1 MAKKND
7 ELIVETEFNRL
18 MKVAEAMEQRNPVE
32 AEPLLAKLDA
42 ALTVAEDKTPDD
54 LVRLGSSVVYA
65 SGSYE
70 KTISIVFPAD
80 ADIDAG
86 RIAVTSPLGVAL
98 LGRRAGA
105 QVALRAR
112 DGKETPLTIVAV
124 KSVVEFA

>member
-7 ELIVETEFNRL
+7 VLIVETEFNRL

-32 AEPLLAKLDA
+32 AEPLLAKLDT
-42 ALTVAEDKTPDD
+42 ALTVAEAKVPDD
-54 LVRLGSSVVYA
+54 LVRLGSSVVY
-65 SGSYE
+65 SLGELE
-70 KTISIVFPAD
+70 KTVSIVFPAD

-86 RIAVTSPLGVAL
+86 RVAVTSPLGVAL
-98 LGRRAGA
+98 LGRRAG
-105 QVALRAR
+105 VEVVLRAR

>member
-1 MAKKND
+1 MVKKND
-7 ELIVETEFNRL
+7 VLIVETEFNRL

-32 AEPLLAKLDA
+32 AEPLLAKLDT
-42 ALTVAEDKTPDD
+42 ALTVAEAKAPDD

-105 QVALRAR
+105 EIGLRAR

-124 KSVVEFA
+124 KTAVEFA